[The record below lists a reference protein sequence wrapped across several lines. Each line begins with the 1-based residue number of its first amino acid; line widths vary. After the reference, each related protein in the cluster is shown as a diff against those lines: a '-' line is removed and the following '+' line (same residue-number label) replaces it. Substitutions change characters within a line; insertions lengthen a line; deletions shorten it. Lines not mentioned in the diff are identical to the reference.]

1 MIVVDIISERAARFY
16 ESHGFTC
23 FPHEALRLF
32 LEVNGLEAK
41 REAEECSS
49 SSAKNFYNIEGFCM
63 TSSLHR
69 FQELSALAD
78 AQAGYFTAAQAL
90 NLGYS
95 YPTQHHHAQQ
105 GSWQRTRHGLYRLST
120 YPLSPY
126 EHLAELSLWSRN
138 RQGEAQAVVSHHTA
152 LAFHEL
158 SDLLPEQIHLSVPR
172 GFRKVAPPGVQLHTN
187 EIPVADQQTQHG
199 FQVTSVLRT
208 LRDMVSTDLSSELLD
223 QAIDQALERGMI
235 SPLQAHALNREKG

>member
-1 MIVVDIISERAARFY
+1 
-16 ESHGFTC
+16 
-23 FPHEALRLF
+23 
-32 LEVNGLEAK
+32 
-41 REAEECSS
+41 
-49 SSAKNFYNIEGFCM
+49 M
-63 TSSLHR
+63 TSSRHR
-69 FQELSALAD
+69 FQELSALVD

-90 NLGYS
+90 ELGYS
-95 YPTQHHHAQQ
+95 YPAQHHHTRQ

-138 RQGEAQAVVSHHTA
+138 RRGEAQAVVSHHTA

-172 GFRKVAPPGVQLHTN
+172 GFRKVAPLGVQRHTT

-199 FQVTSVLRT
+199 FRVTSVLRT
-208 LRDMVSTDLSSELLD
+208 LRDMVSSDLSPELLN
-223 QAIDQALERGMI
+223 QAITQAVERGLI
-235 SPLQAHALNREKG
+235 SAPESR

>member
-1 MIVVDIISERAARFY
+1 MIAIPA
-16 ESHGFTC
+16 T
-23 FPHEALRLF
+23 
-32 LEVNGLEAK
+32 K
-41 REAEECSS
+41 T
-49 SSAKNFYNIEGFCM
+49 FYNLEGFCM

-90 NLGYS
+90 ALGYG
-95 YPTQHHHAQQ
+95 YPVQSHHTSQ
-105 GSWQRTRHGLYRLST
+105 GSWQRTRHGLFRLST
-120 YPLSPY
+120 YPLSRY

-138 RQGEAQAVVSHHTA
+138 RQGTPQAVVSHHTA

-172 GFRKVAPPGVQLHTN
+172 GFRKAAPNGVILHTSA
-187 EIPVADQQTQHG
+187 IPADQRQNEHG

-208 LRDMVSTDLSSELLD
+208 LQDAASTDLSPELLE
-223 QAIDQALERGMI
+223 QAITQAKERGLI
-235 SPLQAHALNREKG
+235 SPSQAERLRQ